1 MGRPAFTLIE
11 LMIATTIT
19 CVIAAGT
26 YMFFSG
32 SGSLSR
38 EAYKEVSAVMS
49 DCIVREKEI
58 FRPGQVSENA
68 CLPCSNRVWEVAE

>member
-1 MGRPAFTLIE
+1 MSRPAFTLVE

-32 SGSLSR
+32 SGRMSR
-38 EAYKEVSAVMS
+38 EAYEEVSAAMT

-58 FRPGQVSENA
+58 FRPGEFSEDA
-68 CLPCSNRVWEVAE
+68 CLPCCNREWEESK